1 MPEMDCKWLV
11 LRCHTHDPGRQ
22 PEPVS
27 APAHDQFWRL
37 LSQSPVP
44 LTRQE
49 ILCRWP
55 ADHPDQGANAK
66 K

>member
-1 MPEMDCKWLV
+1 
-11 LRCHTHDPGRQ
+11 
-22 PEPVS
+22 VS

-37 LSQSPVP
+37 LSQSPP

-49 ILCRWP
+49 ILFRWP
-55 ADHPDQGANAK
+55 ADHPDQGDDVK